1 MVGRQMDD
9 SLCLFYLEP
18 VRLFMS
24 HPVKRAS
31 TGLSECQRGGTLL
44 LWHLIVNARTKNN
57 DFFWSVL
64 DCKKQNEFQ
73 YNSGQLM
80 EWLSGIADIK
90 R

>member
-1 MVGRQMDD
+1 MAPYCKCQDF
-9 SLCLFYLEP
+9 S
-18 VRLFMS
+18 RL
-24 HPVKRAS
+24 
-31 TGLSECQRGGTLL
+31 
-44 LWHLIVNARTKNN
+44 IKNN

>member
-9 SLCLFYLEP
+9 SLCLFYLKP

-44 LWHLIVNARTKNN
+44 LWHLIVNARTFQDSLKTMI
-57 DFFWSVL
+57 FFGL
-64 DCKKQNEFQ
+64 
-73 YNSGQLM
+73 Y
-80 EWLSGIADIK
+80 
-90 R
+90 